1 LDKVLFIVTTGKMSM
16 KKLLSLHLSQAKL
29 TPPFSVRFVVPRTQ
43 LIGWVESAKHA
54 KLIMLRAPA
63 GFGKTTLMMLLLE
76 HLREQGNATAWL
88 TLDEED
94 NDPVRFLACLIAAVK
109 KGIPGIDTAEPEP
122 DLAGSGNSPA
132 SLLLHLQERLSALNC
147 PLTIFLDDFDVI
159 RSPEAL
165 QVVRRILHFLP
176 PGKKIV
182 IAFRRTPE
190 IGIGR
195 IRAHGELVEI
205 DIQGLRFSYEEAG
218 QFIRETQ
225 GLVFD
230 DSEVE
235 FLYRSTEGWP
245 AGLQL
250 STLSSIWRERHGNHV
265 QTFLEAF
272 DNIADYLTEAV
283 LARQPD
289 EVRSFLL
296 RTSILNRLSG
306 PLCDALTGKTNSY
319 EMLKYLEQENLFLV
333 PLDGERRWYGYHTL
347 FARFLRDRLE
357 QEVERGDCVALH
369 QAACDWHSEAGEL
382 AEAAEHALLAGNT
395 EDAAKQM
402 ELCALDIV
410 QAGLSATVAEWA
422 ERLPEHVLNRSPE
435 LQLSYAYALVFQQEY
450 EKALAVIDKIGDNVR
465 QSCIESHFIHDLR
478 IVRAFVLMNQDKIE
492 EFERE
497 ITEELSKWD
506 ALIMDSHVRLLPMLL
521 NMSGM
526 RNLISGRLEGAL
538 EDIWRAGRLIGQN
551 NGVVKL
557 YNKYFEGRIYLLQG
571 KLNEVL
577 ALTRSV
583 LQETLCG
590 SLRHSAVGTAIAM
603 LEAETLYEQNELER
617 AEKLLM
623 TYRSISPTAI
633 ATEAIIVG
641 LRTLARIRL
650 AHGDLKGCMRY
661 LSEMER
667 LGAQRGIPRVSASA
681 RQERIRIALQRGEL
695 EHAIQICR
703 NHDERSIWIPFEGRY
718 MMGSDPETP
727 GITRLRLLIERGKGK
742 EVSDPLRRELQKAEA
757 LGFFRQTLLLRI
769 LLAKA
774 YDACGEKRRALGV
787 LKDALVLAQEEGIIR
802 AFVDEGDSLLK
813 MVRELYRNTIAE
825 ETMGSSSL
833 SVKYLDRILHAM
845 GAVAAHRSSDD
856 MKPDM
861 DAFPLAPLTDR
872 EKDIL
877 EKLAIGFSSPELADK
892 LCISV
897 NTIRYHLR
905 NIYSK
910 LGGNNRLQ
918 AVALARRFGLIR

>member
-1 LDKVLFIVTTGKMSM
+1 
-16 KKLLSLHLSQAKL
+16 
-29 TPPFSVRFVVPRTQ
+29 
-43 LIGWVESAKHA
+43 
-54 KLIMLRAPA
+54 
-63 GFGKTTLMMLLLE
+63 MMLLLE

-94 NDPVRFLACLIAAVK
+94 NDPARFLTCLIAAIK
-109 KGIPGIDTAEPEP
+109 KSIPEIDPAEPES
-122 DLAGSGNSPA
+122 DLTGSENPSA
-132 SLLLHLQERLSALNC
+132 MLLLYLQDRLSALNSSF
-147 PLTIFLDDFDVI
+147 TIFLDDFDVI
-159 RSPEAL
+159 QSPEAL
-165 QVVRRILHFLP
+165 QIVRRILHFLP
-176 PGKKIV
+176 PGKRIV
-182 IAFRRTPE
+182 IALRRAPE
-190 IGIGR
+190 IGVGR

-205 DIQGLRFSYEEAG
+205 DIQGLRFSHEEAG
-218 QFIRETQ
+218 QFIRKTE
-225 GLVFD
+225 GLD
-230 DSEVE
+230 LNDSEVE

-250 STLSSIWRERHGNHV
+250 STLSSIWREENHGNHL
-265 QTFLEAF
+265 QTFLGAF
-272 DNIADYLTEAV
+272 DNIADYLTEVV
-283 LARQPD
+283 LTRQSD

-306 PLCDALTGKTNSY
+306 PLCDAITGKTNAY
-319 EMLKYLEQENLFLV
+319 EMLKYLEKESLFLV
-333 PLDGERRWYGYHTL
+333 PLDGERGWYGYHPL
-347 FARFLRDRLE
+347 FARFLRERLE
-357 QEVERGDCVALH
+357 QEVGRDDCVALH

-382 AEAAEHALLAGNT
+382 AQGAEHALLAGNM
-395 EDAAKQM
+395 EYAAKQM
-402 ELCALDIV
+402 KLCALDIV
-410 QAGLSATVAEWA
+410 HAGLSATVAEWA
-422 ERLPEHVLNRSPE
+422 ERLPEHILNRSPE
-435 LQLSYAYALVFQQEY
+435 LQLSYAYALIFRQEY
-450 EKALAVIDKIGDNVR
+450 EKALALIDQTGDNVR
-465 QSCIESHFIHDLR
+465 QSGIESHFIHDLR
-478 IVRAFVLMNQDKIE
+478 IVRAFVLMNQDRIE
-492 EFERE
+492 EFDQE
-497 ITEELSKWD
+497 ITEGLSKWD
-506 ALIMDSHVRLLPMLL
+506 DLIMDSHVRLLPMLL

-526 RNLISGRLEGAL
+526 RNLISGRLEEAL
-538 EDIWRAGRLIGQN
+538 GDIWRADRLIGQN
-551 NGVVKL
+551 KGVIKL

-571 KLNEVL
+571 KLHEVL

-590 SLRHSAVGTAIAM
+590 SLRHSAVGKAIAV
-603 LEAETLYEQNELER
+603 LEAETLYEQNELEQ

-623 TYRSISPTAI
+623 AYRYISPTVI
-633 ATEAIIVG
+633 VTEAIIIG

-650 AHGDLKGCMRY
+650 AHGDLKGCIHY
-661 LSEMER
+661 LTELER
-667 LGAQRGIPRVSASA
+667 IGNQRGIPRVSASA

-695 EHAIQICR
+695 EHALQICR
-703 NHDERSIWIPFEGRY
+703 NHDERSIWIPFEGRC

-742 EVSDPLRRELQKAEA
+742 EVSDPLRSELQKAETQ
-757 LGFFRQTLLLRI
+757 GFFRQALLLRI

-774 YDACGEKRRALGV
+774 YDASGEKRRALGV
-787 LKDALVLAQEEGIIR
+787 LKDALISAQEEGIIR
-802 AFVDEGDSLLK
+802 VFVDEGDSLLK

-833 SVKYLDRILHAM
+833 SVKYLDRILYAM
-845 GAVAAHRSSDD
+845 GAVAAHHSSDD